1 MVRSRRH
8 PHRHPYIVRAPRG
21 RTRGRQWPQKAVAV
35 QLPYPAV
42 GGLFGPLTFAP
53 ALACLAR
60 PVHADKY
67 IHPVARLERAG
78 RDEQAGRA
86 RRERTGWTW
95 NPTGRAGGHQSQ
107 RPGGSARARRLSESP
122 RVASSY
128 HAFCLEY
135 RPGVV
140 ALVLPSPSP
149 RPSAQRARLQASQ
162 PAAKQRHRTS
172 EHHPPIPQLTGAR
185 DRSQRQAA
193 CRVRDAFGRG
203 AASPPLPARSRS
215 ARPRPASRCVAYR
228 LYM

>member
-1 MVRSRRH
+1 LATRPTLAATIRVYGTTQRWCRSRRH

-67 IHPVARLERAG
+67 IRPVARLERAG
-78 RDEQAGRA
+78 RDEQTGRA

-135 RPGVV
+135 RAGVV
-140 ALVLPSPSP
+140 ANRGGERRGGEAKEIARDGRGSPVATP
-149 RPSAQRARLQASQ
+149 WRVRAGPSALRV
-162 PAAKQRHRTS
+162 TS
-172 EHHPPIPQLTGAR
+172 SGV
-185 DRSQRQAA
+185 
-193 CRVRDAFGRG
+193 RVPGE
-203 AASPPLPARSRS
+203 
-215 ARPRPASRCVAYR
+215 RPRGHAVAEVPEIR
-228 LYM
+228 RATHTK